1 MADKT
6 EFDSLPNQIPKDV
19 QGPDNSIP
27 LSPQWL
33 LPKPGENKT
42 GAVAGVQEN
51 QLSPLPSNANRPVVA
66 KPTGAADDSIDN
78 NKKKD
83 VFRPSV
89 LDMESGRRDRWR
101 DEERD
106 TNSSARK
113 DRWREG
119 EREHVDNRRV
129 DRKVDPSGRHYGE
142 TRQQRWSDSGN
153 RDTTH
158 DQRRDNKW
166 NSRWGHDDKEADA
179 VREKWGDSNKEDD
192 VLHPSNI
199 PSHGKDER
207 DGDHYRPW
215 RPNSTYSRG
224 RVDPHLQNKQ
234 APTFSHGRGRGESP
248 GPVFSHGRG
257 RGVGSGGNSVT
268 HTANH
273 LQPHGPLIEKG
284 ETGHGEP
291 YPLTYSRT
299 KLIDIYRTTD
309 MISYSKYSEGVI
321 QVPSLT
327 QEEAIEPLAFCA
339 PTPEELV
346 ILKGIDKG
354 EIVSSGAPQVSKD
367 GSAGRTTPDFMQ
379 LRRNRLGTGKD
390 DLLVDNPD
398 GSSDFS
404 EGLTHEKHIPRWP
417 NAKVETMQE
426 YRASSDHKMNVDA
439 SKEDSRNNDDV
450 SAARETSTP
459 EHSSLLRTG
468 SWRSSSFAER
478 SRLTSDS
485 PNNVWQNSTI
495 DSPNNKNAAPK
506 WQVGDDSV
514 MRRQPPAAINREME
528 PHITSLPSPEDLVL
542 FYKDPQGEIQGPFAG
557 SDIITWFESGYF
569 GIDLQVRLANAPPD
583 SPFSLLGDV
592 MPHLRAKARPPP
604 GFSTPK
610 PNEIQDT
617 PGISNYTSF
626 GNLHAVA
633 SEADVLK
640 NDPRYQ
646 HSMGNPKEAE
656 NRFLESLM
664 AGGLSTAPFLSEGMQ
679 GYGGTNFIARPP
691 LGSNSGDDPYLLAK
705 KLALE
710 RQRSVP
716 NPYSLWPGRDAAS
729 VPAKTDVMNETSA
742 VNNGISGWMNFPTQG
757 GLDPLQ
763 DKLDARH
770 TQNIPPQSPL
780 GMMQQRLQPQNAAL
794 SNLLAQSLDN
804 SSRILT
810 PEKLLAPGIPQD
822 QQILSLLQQQYLLQ
836 QVQSQAPVAS
846 QQQLSLLDMMLK
858 QQQKQEEQQQL
869 MRQQQQLLSQVLS
882 HSQPSGEASYAQLQ
896 TSGFAAGNANVDH
909 ARFQHQLQTA
919 DFVLPPRDSQD
930 ISRNIVSEN
939 SEISMH
945 LPHQMFANMVPE
957 SSEVSMHL
965 PHQMF
970 ANTPKQRHR
979 DASAAEQIA
988 EQPKGLSEQV
998 SKYDESGRVPTTDIA
1013 RGHLGELVPQ
1023 QKFEVNQINEPLFHE
1038 TVEVLAETP
1047 AGVLVEPRDIDEQHI
1062 GDSVVKEIKIPEAR
1076 EVKKPSEKKSK
1087 KQKSSKSQQSKSSQ
1101 SEGMISGN
1109 AKSETV
1115 AAKGDVLAASVT
1127 EKEKTKIKKGTGDV
1141 GVLPGQSPLPAV
1153 NYTDDGATVEKN
1165 AQPGQ
1170 VAHTSQESTQAN
1182 AGQRAWKPAP
1192 GFKPKSF
1199 LEIQLEEQRRAQ
1211 EEAAVSDIAASV
1223 SSMSVSSPWA
1233 GVVANADHKALDEVR
1248 QDMETNFAK
1257 SDNSSI
1263 LKNKNNQNEDLF
1275 WDYGNAKLGDRE
1287 MEPLKS
1293 IMSSQIDSV
1302 ADDDFID
1309 AKDTKKSRKKSAKAK
1324 SAGAKTAPVA
1334 AADALVGSSPNDKGK
1349 HARQMQQQKEVLPAL
1364 PSGPSLGDFVPW
1376 KGEPVSPPAPAWSE
1390 SGKPHKTASLR
1401 DILKEQE
1408 KKVSSSMPVPTPQK
1422 PAATQPARGSGPSWS
1437 YSSSPA
1443 KAASP
1448 LTSNSQASSQSKQ
1461 KVEDDLFWG
1470 PLEQPKAEAKH
1481 SFADESEFNELKCCI
1496 TIGQACTDNYLCLHG
1511 PRATMSEFPQL
1522 STQGGWG
1529 SKSTPVKGNLGGISN
1544 RQKSTGGK
1552 PADYSL
1558 PASASSAQSS
1568 TKGKKNA
1575 ATKHSEATDFKEW
1588 CESECVRLI
1597 GSKDT
1602 SILEFCL
1609 KISRSEAETL
1619 LIENLGSFDPNHE
1632 FIDKFLSY
1640 KDFLPTDVV
1649 EIAFKNRNDRKTTA
1663 SAFGD
1668 MISDHV
1674 DVGGSEPGGAG
1685 AASDVITKVGKKKGK
1700 KGKKVSASVLGFNVV
1715 SNRIMMGEIQT
1726 VDE

>member
-1 MADKT
+1 MASAIGRHVIRHNFMADFCLAAMGRYPLSIT
-6 EFDSLPNQIPKDV
+6 LLLILIHVDV
-19 QGPDNSIP
+19 QGSDNSIP

-42 GAVAGVQEN
+42 GAVAVVQEN
-51 QLSPLPSNANRPVVA
+51 HLSPLPSNANRPFAA
-66 KPTGAADDSIDN
+66 KPTGSGDHSIEVD
-78 NKKKD
+78 KKKD

-113 DRWREG
+113 DRWKEG

-129 DRKVDPSGRHYGE
+129 DRKVDPSGRQYGE
-142 TRQQRWSDSGN
+142 TRQQRWTDSGN

-192 VLHPSNI
+192 VLLDKRPSNI
-199 PSHGKDER
+199 PSHGKEEK

-224 RVDPHLQNKQ
+224 RADPHHQNKQ
-234 APTFSHGRGRGESP
+234 APTFSHGRGRGENP

-257 RGVGSGGNSVT
+257 RGVVFGGNSGT

-273 LQPHGPLIEKG
+273 LQPYEPLIEKG
-284 ETGHGEP
+284 ETRHGEP

-299 KLIDIYRTTD
+299 KLIDVYRTTD
-309 MISYSKYSEGVI
+309 MIKFSKYSESVVH
-321 QVPSLT
+321 VPSLT

-367 GSAGRTTPDFMQ
+367 GSAQAGRPTPDFMQ
-379 LRRNRLGTGKD
+379 SRRNRLGTGKD
-390 DLLVDNPD
+390 DFLLDNPD
-398 GSSDFS
+398 GSSDYS
-404 EGLTHEKHIPRWP
+404 EGLSNEKIIPRWS
-417 NAKVETMQE
+417 NSKVETIQE
-426 YRASSDHKMNVDA
+426 HRASSDHKMNLEALNQDR
-439 SKEDSRNNDDV
+439 RNNDDI
-450 SAARETSTP
+450 SAHRETFKP
-459 EHSSLLRTG
+459 EHSSLHHTG

-485 PNNVWQNSTI
+485 PNNVWQNSTT
-495 DSPNNKNAAPK
+495 DSPNSKKAAPK
-506 WQVGDDSV
+506 WHVGDDPV

-557 SDIITWFESGYF
+557 SDIITWFESAYF

-583 SPFSLLGDV
+583 SPFSSLGDV

-604 GFSTPK
+604 GFSSPK

-617 PGISNYTSF
+617 PGISNYTS
-626 GNLHAVA
+626 
-633 SEADVLK
+633 EADVLK

-646 HSMGNPKEAE
+646 HGMVNPKVAE

-664 AGGLSTAPFLSEGMQ
+664 ASGLNTAPFLSEGMQ
-679 GYGGTNFIARPP
+679 GYSGTNFIAPPP

-705 KLALE
+705 NLALE
-710 RQRSVP
+710 RQRSIP
-716 NPYSLWPGRDAAS
+716 NPYSLWPGRDATS
-729 VPAKTDVMNETSA
+729 VPAKTGVMNETSS
-742 VNNGISGWMNFPTQG
+742 VNNGTSGWMSFPTQG

-763 DKLDARH
+763 DKLDVRH

-780 GMMQQRLQPQNAAL
+780 GIMQQRLQPQNAAL
-794 SNLLAQSLDN
+794 NN
-804 SSRILT
+804 
-810 PEKLLAPGIPQD
+810 PGIPQD

-846 QQQLSLLDMMLK
+846 PQQLSLLDMMLK
-858 QQQKQEEQQQL
+858 QQLKQEEQQLL

-882 HSQPSGEASYAQLQ
+882 QNQPSVEASYAQLQ
-896 TSGFAAGNANVDH
+896 NSGSAAGNANVDH
-909 ARFQHQLQTA
+909 ARFQHQPHTA
-919 DFVLPPRDSQD
+919 DFVLPSRDSQD
-930 ISRNIVSEN
+930 ISRNMGSEN

-945 LPHQMFANMVPE
+945 LPHQMFANMGPE
-957 SSEVSMHL
+957 SSDVSMHL

-970 ANTPKQRHR
+970 PNTPKQRHW

-988 EQPKGLSEQV
+988 EQPKGPSEQV
-998 SKYDESGRVPTTDIA
+998 SKYDESVRVPTTDIKSSFPA
-1013 RGHLGELVPQ
+1013 REHLGESASQ
-1023 QKFEVNQINEPLFHE
+1023 QQFEVNHTNGPLIHE
-1038 TVEVLAETP
+1038 TVELLSDTP
-1047 AGVLVEPRDIDEQHI
+1047 AGALLEPQDIDGHKIDE
-1062 GDSVVKEIKIPEAR
+1062 SFVVKDVKIPEAR
-1076 EVKKPSEKKSK
+1076 EVKKTSEKKSK

-1115 AAKGDVLAASVT
+1115 AAEGDVLTASVT
-1127 EKEKTKIKKGTGDV
+1127 EKEKAKIKKGAGDV
-1141 GVLPGQSPLPAV
+1141 GVLPGQSPFPAV
-1153 NYTDDGATVEKN
+1153 SYADSGVTVEKN

-1170 VAHTSQESTQAN
+1170 VAHTSQVSTQAN
-1182 AGQRAWKPAP
+1182 PGQRAWKPAP

-1211 EEAAVSDIAASV
+1211 EDAAVSDISASV
-1223 SSMSVSSPWA
+1223 TSMSVTSPWA
-1233 GVVANADHKALDEVR
+1233 GVVANVDHNALNEIR
-1248 QDMETNFAK
+1248 QDPAIIETNFAK
-1257 SDNSSI
+1257 SDNSST
-1263 LKNKNNQNEDLF
+1263 LMNKNNQNEDLF
-1275 WDYGNAKLGDRE
+1275 WDYGNTILGDRK

-1293 IMSSQIDSV
+1293 IMSSQVNSA

-1309 AKDTKKSRKKSAKAK
+1309 AKDSKKSRKKSAKAK
-1324 SAGAKTAPVA
+1324 SAGPKTAPVA
-1334 AADALVGSSPNDKGK
+1334 AADVLVGSSSNDKSK
-1349 HARQMQQQKEVLPAL
+1349 NARQMQQQKEVLPAL
-1364 PSGPSLGDFVPW
+1364 PSGPSLGDFVSW
-1376 KGEPVSPPAPAWSE
+1376 KGEPASPPAPAWSE
-1390 SGKPHKTASLR
+1390 SAKPHKTASLR

-1408 KKVSSSMPVPTPQK
+1408 RKVSSSVPVPTPQK
-1422 PAATQPARGSGPSWS
+1422 PATTQPARGSDPSWS

-1443 KAASP
+1443 KAAPPMSR
-1448 LTSNSQASSQSKQ
+1448 NSQASSQSKQ
-1461 KVEDDLFWG
+1461 KVDDDLFWG
-1470 PLEQPKAEAKH
+1470 PLDQPKAAEAK
-1481 SFADESEFNELKCCI
+1481 
-1496 TIGQACTDNYLCLHG
+1496 Q
-1511 PRATMSEFPQL
+1511 SEFPQL

-1529 SKSTPVKGNLGGISN
+1529 SKSTPVKGNPGGASN

-1552 PADYSL
+1552 PGDYSL
-1558 PASASSAQSS
+1558 PASVSPAQSS
-1568 TKGKKNA
+1568 LKGKKNA

-1602 SILEFCL
+1602 SILEYCL

-1619 LIENLGSFDPNHE
+1619 LIENLGSFDPNHV

-1640 KDFLPTDVV
+1640 KDFLPMDVV
-1649 EIAFKNRNDRKTTA
+1649 EIAFKNRSDRKTTA

-1668 MISDHV
+1668 MIHDHV
-1674 DVGGSEPGGAG
+1674 DVGGSEP
-1685 AASDVITKVGKKKGK
+1685 ASDVITKSGKKKGK

>member
-6 EFDSLPNQIPKDV
+6 EFDSLPNQIPKDYIFNVMQSPRNNLPEIVSRFKVYNRLFGCEDV
-19 QGPDNSIP
+19 QGSDNSIP

-42 GAVAGVQEN
+42 GSLAGVQEN
-51 QLSPLPSNANRPVVA
+51 HLSPLPSNANRFVA
-66 KPTGAADDSIDN
+66 AKSTGAGYDSVDS

-106 TNSSARK
+106 TDSSARK
-113 DRWREG
+113 DRWKEG

-129 DRKVDPSGRHYGE
+129 DRKVDPSGKHYGE
-142 TRQQRWSDSGN
+142 TRQQRWTDSGN

-179 VREKWGDSNKEDD
+179 VREKWGDSKKEDVALLD
-192 VLHPSNI
+192 KAPSNI

-215 RPNSTYSRG
+215 RPTYSRG
-224 RVDPHLQNKQ
+224 RADPHHQNKQ
-234 APTFSHGRGRGESP
+234 APTFSHGRGRGENP

-257 RGVGSGGNSVT
+257 RGIGSGGNSVT
-268 HTANH
+268 QAFNH
-273 LQPHGPLIEKG
+273 LQAHGTFIEKG

-309 MISYSKYSEGVI
+309 MISYSKYSEGVV

-327 QEEAIEPLAFCA
+327 QEEAIEPLAICA

-346 ILKGIDKG
+346 ILKGIDEE

-367 GSAGRTTPDFMQ
+367 GSGGRTTPEFMQ
-379 LRRNRLGTGKD
+379 SRRNRLGTGKD
-390 DLLVDNPD
+390 DFLLDNPD
-398 GSSDFS
+398 GSSDYS
-404 EGLTHEKHIPRWP
+404 EALTNDKHTHRWP
-417 NAKVETMQE
+417 NAKVERVQE
-426 YRASSDHKMNVDA
+426 YRASDHKMNIEA
-439 SKEDSRNNDDV
+439 LKEDSRNNDDI
-450 SAARETSTP
+450 SAARGTSTP
-459 EHSSLLRTG
+459 EHSSLLHTG
-468 SWRSSSFAER
+468 SWRSSSIAER

-485 PNNVWQNSTI
+485 PNNVWQNSTM
-495 DSPNNKNAAPK
+495 DSPNTKKAAPK

-514 MRRQPPAAINREME
+514 MRRQPPAAINRELE

-569 GIDLQVRLANAPPD
+569 GIDLKVRLANAPPD

-592 MPHLRAKARPPP
+592 MPHLRAKARAPP

-633 SEADVLK
+633 SETDVLK

-646 HSMGNPKEAE
+646 QGMGNPKEAE

-664 AGGLSTAPFLSEGMQ
+664 AGGLSSASFLSEGMQ
-679 GYGGTNFIARPP
+679 GYGGNNFIGRPP

-705 KLALE
+705 KLVLE
-710 RQRSVP
+710 RQRSIP
-716 NPYSLWPGRDAAS
+716 NPYSVWPGKDAAS
-729 VPAKTDVMNETSA
+729 VAAKTDVMNETSA
-742 VNNGISGWMNFPTQG
+742 VNNGISGWMNIPSQQG

-763 DKLDARH
+763 DKLDVRH

-810 PEKLLAPGIPQD
+810 PENLIAPGIPQD

-858 QQQKQEEQQQL
+858 QEQQQQL

-882 HSQPSGEASYAQLQ
+882 QNQPSGEASYAQLQ
-896 TSGFAAGNANVDH
+896 TSGSAAGNANVDH

-919 DFVLPPRDSQD
+919 DLVLPSRDSQD
-930 ISRNIVSEN
+930 ISRETEN
-939 SEISMH
+939 PEISMH
-945 LPHQMFANMVPE
+945 LPHQMFANMAQE
-957 SSEVSMHL
+957 NSEVTVHL
-965 PHQMF
+965 PHQMY
-970 ANTPKQRHR
+970 ANTPKQRNW
-979 DASAAEQIA
+979 DASATEQIA
-988 EQPKGLSEQV
+988 EQPKGLL
-998 SKYDESGRVPTTDIA
+998 YAESVRVPTSDIMSSFPA
-1013 RGHLGELVPQ
+1013 KENLGESVSQ
-1023 QKFEVNQINEPLFHE
+1023 QQFEVNNTKEPLFHK
-1038 TVEVLAETP
+1038 TVEVADIH
-1047 AGVLVEPRDIDEQHI
+1047 AGALVEPQDIDEQHI
-1062 GDSVVKEIKIPEAR
+1062 DDSSVVNEVKIPEAR
-1076 EVKKPSEKKSK
+1076 EVKKTSEKKSK
-1087 KQKSSKSQQSKSSQ
+1087 KQKSSKLQQSKSSQ
-1101 SEGMISGN
+1101 SEGVISGN
-1109 AKSETV
+1109 AKFETV

-1127 EKEKTKIKKGTGDV
+1127 GKEKTKIKKGAGDV
-1141 GVLPGQSPLPAV
+1141 GVLSGQSSLPAV
-1153 NYTDDGATVEKN
+1153 NYADNGVTVEKN

-1170 VAHTSQESTQAN
+1170 VAHTSQLSTQAN

-1199 LEIQLEEQRRAQ
+1199 LEIQQEEQRRAQ
-1211 EEAAVSDIAASV
+1211 EEQNRAQEEAEVYDISASV

-1233 GVVANADHKALDEVR
+1233 GVVANADHKALDEIR
-1248 QDMETNFAK
+1248 QDTTIIETNYAK
-1257 SDNSSI
+1257 SDSSPI
-1263 LKNKNNQNEDLF
+1263 LKNKNNQNEELF
-1275 WDYGNAKLGDRE
+1275 WDYGDAKLGDRD
-1287 MEPLKS
+1287 MESLKS
-1293 IMSSQIDSV
+1293 IMSSQIASV

-1324 SAGAKTAPVA
+1324 TAVAKTAPVA
-1334 AADALVGSSPNDKGK
+1334 AAGDAFIGSSSIDKGK
-1349 HARQMQQQKEVLPAL
+1349 HVRQMQQQKEVLPAL

-1376 KGEPVSPPAPAWSE
+1376 KGEPASPPAPAWSE
-1390 SGKPHKTASLR
+1390 SSKPHKTASLR
-1401 DILKEQE
+1401 DILKEQGR
-1408 KKVSSSMPVPTPQK
+1408 KVSSSVPVPTPQK
-1422 PAATQPARGSGPSWS
+1422 PAATQPARGSGPSLS

-1443 KAASP
+1443 KAASQM
-1448 LTSNSQASSQSKQ
+1448 TSNSQASSQSKQ

-1470 PLEQPKAEAKH
+1470 PLDQPKAEAKQ
-1481 SFADESEFNELKCCI
+1481 SD
-1496 TIGQACTDNYLCLHG
+1496 
-1511 PRATMSEFPQL
+1511 FPQL
-1522 STQGGWG
+1522 STQSGWG
-1529 SKSTPVKGNLGGISN
+1529 SKSTPVKGNLGGTSN

-1558 PASASSAQSS
+1558 PA
-1568 TKGKKNA
+1568 KGKKNA
-1575 ATKHSEATDFKEW
+1575 PTKHSEATDFKEW

-1602 SILEFCL
+1602 SILEYCL

-1640 KDFLPTDVV
+1640 KDFLPTDVI
-1649 EIAFKNRNDRKTTA
+1649 EIAFKNRSDWKTTP

-1668 MISDHV
+1668 KISDYV
-1674 DVGGSEPGGAG
+1674 DVGDSEPGGVG
-1685 AASDVITKVGKKKGK
+1685 PAADVITKTGKKKGK